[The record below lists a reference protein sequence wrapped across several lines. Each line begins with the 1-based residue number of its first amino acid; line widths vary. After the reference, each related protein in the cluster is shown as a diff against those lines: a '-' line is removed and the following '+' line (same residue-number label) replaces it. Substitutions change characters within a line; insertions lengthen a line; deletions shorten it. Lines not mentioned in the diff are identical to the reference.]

1 MIKVIQVIMDRI
13 SVNSEHKESEDVK
26 EKAKI
31 AVLVIM
37 KKFSEQDI
45 FKLEECSLFLDKHMI
60 EI

>member
-1 MIKVIQVIMDRI
+1 MDRI
-13 SVNSEHKESEDVK
+13 GANSEHQENEDVK

-45 FKLEECSLFLDKHMI
+45 FTLE
-60 EI
+60 